1 LDEAVKNFE
10 KALKLEPA
18 VAEIHKNLALVLAK
32 QGKNEQ
38 AAAHLAE
45 ALRIVRSQQPSL

>member
-1 LDEAVKNFE
+1 
-10 KALKLEPA
+10 LKLAPA
-18 VAEIHKNLALVLAK
+18 VAEIHENLGHVLAK

-45 ALRIVRSQQPSL
+45 ALRIVRSQGPSS